1 MENRSFALATGLFLT
16 ALIISAIAA
25 AFWLGGSSLERTGY
39 RVIATQPVTGLNLQG
54 QVRYRGISVGRVTG
68 LELDRQD
75 PRRILIDIDVN
86 SDVPLTRGTYAQLGQ
101 EGITGIAYV
110 HLLDDRSDT
119 TPPAAGAD
127 GVIEISMRSSPLD
140 DIFETVAG
148 LGRDAKVLVASMNGV
163 LNKDNQAQ
171 VAATLG
177 SLARASASIEAA
189 SRQLPDAVAR
199 IDRNLEAWL
208 STENQ
213 KLARGSLQGINDTA
227 KELPALAKSMRQV
240 LDDAQ
245 QLVGQVNRLSGEA
258 QLTAGNMRQ
267 DTLPRVNALAEAMER
282 NVDRVG
288 RLATEIERRPASM
301 VWGRG
306 AGRPGP
312 GEAGFQ

>member
-1 MENRSFALATGLFLT
+1 MENRSFALATGLFLV
-16 ALIISAIAA
+16 ALIFAA
-25 AFWLGGSSLERTGY
+25 VATAFWLGGSSLERTGH

-68 LELDRQD
+68 LELDRKD

-110 HLLDDRSDT
+110 HLLDDRSDLEA
-119 TPPAAGAD
+119 PVKNED
-127 GVIEISMRSSPLD
+127 GVIEISMRTSALD
-140 DIFETVAG
+140 DIFETVAS
-148 LGRDAKVLVASMNGV
+148 LGRDAKTLVASINGV

-171 VAATLG
+171 LATTLG

-189 SRQLPDAVAR
+189 SRQLPSAVAR
-199 IDRNLEAWL
+199 IDRNLDAWL
-208 STENQ
+208 SAENQ

-227 KELPALAKSMRQV
+227 QELPALAKSMRQV
-240 LDDAQ
+240 LEDTQ
-245 QLVGQVNRLSGEA
+245 QMIGQVNRLSGEA
-258 QLTAGNMRQ
+258 QIGVGSVRQ

-282 NVDRVG
+282 NADRVG
-288 RLATEIERRPASM
+288 RLATELERRPASV

-312 GEAGFQ
+312 GETGFQ